1 MLLAYCAI
9 TFRIDFSTERGILPE
24 MLVMIS
30 CSSRRGREGSRRVFI
45 SCATHSFTCRE
56 QGLVLPAPWH
66 RAHPWCC
73 PSCRARG
80 LPGAGDALC
89 PGTHLGTEVGLG
101 QAVPVHH
108 VGEVVQHV
116 AENLVLLLAGDG
128 EGLLG
133 REPPCERLRLEK
145 AERGRLAWVL
155 ANTGLSTKKLQLPQQ
170 NPA

>member
-30 CSSRRGREGSRRVFI
+30 CSSRRGKEGSRRVFI
-45 SCATHSFTCRE
+45 SWATHSFTCRE
-56 QGLVLPAPWH
+56 QGLLLPAPRH
-66 RAHPWCC
+66 CVHPRCC
-73 PSCRARG
+73 TSCRARG
-80 LPGAGDALC
+80 LPGAEDDLC

-108 VGEVVQHV
+108 VGEVFQHV

-145 AERGRLAWVL
+145 AERGRLA
-155 ANTGLSTKKLQLPQQ
+155 
-170 NPA
+170 